1 MDERVELID
10 KHREE
15 HGLNACLRALNV
27 SKGTWHYR
35 MRGGSKA
42 AEREERDRALY
53 QPVVE
58 IIRSH
63 PSYGYRR
70 IRPDLEEAIGEVV
83 NGKRL
88 RRLLNQWE
96 LNVHRSAARSRP
108 SEVRTILADAEGH
121 LNLLK
126 EGRCP
131 GPLEVLS
138 TDFTE
143 LRYAGGTRKAW
154 LMAMV
159 DVDSAWVP
167 GWAVGPSANRRLA
180 LECWDSVRD
189 AYQGVEAELAE
200 LTVHSDQDSVY
211 TSHAWL
217 RTLLLEDGV
226 RVSFSENGARGN
238 PWIESFWARFKQE
251 NASLIT
257 EAGSLFDLRE
267 VVDRQMRYYNR
278 ERRHSGVGNRPPL
291 AYLESEGLRPHQH
304 CIN

>member
-1 MDERVELID
+1 MDERIELVAT
-10 KHREE
+10 HREE
-15 HGLNACLRALNV
+15 HGLNACLRALGV

-35 MRGGSKA
+35 MRNGSKA
-42 AEREERDRALY
+42 AEREASDRALRE
-53 QPVVE
+53 PIVE

-70 IRPDLEEAIGEVV
+70 IRPDLEEVLGETV
-83 NGKRL
+83 NDKRL
-88 RRLLNQWE
+88 RRLLNKWE
-96 LNVHRSAARSRP
+96 LNVHRTVARSRP
-108 SEVRTILADAEGH
+108 SEVRRILEEAEGH
-121 LNLLK
+121 LNLLG
-126 EGRCP
+126 GRQP

-159 DVDSAWVP
+159 DVDSAWAP

-180 LECWDSVRD
+180 LRCWSEARD
-189 AYQGVEAELAE
+189 ALGASTAE

-211 TSHAWL
+211 TSYAWL
-217 RTLLLEDGV
+217 QTLLLEDGV
-226 RVSFSENGARGN
+226 RISYSENGARGN

-257 EAGSLFDLRE
+257 EAESLSDLRE

-291 AYLESEGLRPHQH
+291 AYLESEGLRPCQH

>member
-1 MDERVELID
+1 LDERIELVD
-10 KHREE
+10 EHREE
-15 HGLNACLRALNV
+15 HGLNACLRALSV
-27 SKGTWHYR
+27 SRGTWHYR

-42 AEREERDRALY
+42 AEREARDRALRK
-53 QPVVE
+53 PIVE

-70 IRPDLEEAIGEVV
+70 IRPDLEQVLGEAV

-88 RRLLNQWE
+88 RRLLNKWE
-96 LNVHRSAARSRP
+96 LNVHRTAARSRP
-108 SEVRTILADAEGH
+108 SEVRRILRQAEGH

-126 EGRCP
+126 GSRQ

-159 DVDSAWVP
+159 DVDSSWVP

-180 LECWDSVRD
+180 LECWRRVRD
-189 AYQGVEAELAE
+189 ALGSRVTKPAE

-211 TSHAWL
+211 TSYAWL
-217 RTLLLEDGV
+217 RTLLLDDGV
-226 RVSFSENGARGN
+226 RVSYSENGARGN

-257 EAGSLFDLRE
+257 EAGSLSDLCE
-267 VVDRQMRYYNR
+267 VVNRQMRYYNR

-291 AYLESEGLRPHQH
+291 AYLESEDLRPRQR